1 MGRDV
6 TGVDLMKTVYV
17 IIRFRMEENIPIF
30 KDAGIYG
37 EPVLTSIDPLG
48 EVQFML
54 FPSEGEDFR
63 DAVHNA
69 MLKVRMHPLAG
80 DGCWF
85 TSLRRDGRWGTSPGE
100 GANR

>member
-1 MGRDV
+1 MLKQNISYSIECDDCGMSLCPV
-6 TGVDLMKTVYV
+6 NFKT
-17 IIRFRMEENIPIF
+17 R
-30 KDAGIYG
+30 G

-69 MLKVRMHPLAG
+69 MLKVRMHP
-80 DGCWF
+80 
-85 TSLRRDGRWGTSPGE
+85 RWRWLLVHIPPERWTLGHVPRGGGE
-100 GANR
+100 